1 MSNDQLME
9 TVYRGLKGRRFLI
22 VIYDI
27 WSIEAWDQM
36 RRIFPNDDNRN
47 RILLT
52 TRLKY
57 VANYISC
64 PYFLP
69 HRKSFLSLEDSW
81 NLFIEKLFFL

>member
-57 VANYISC
+57 VANYVSC
-64 PYFLP
+64 PDFPP
-69 HRKSFLSLEDSW
+69 HSIVFPKF
-81 NLFIEKLFFL
+81 KK